1 MSLMN
6 RKPNIKN
13 ERTNMNVF
21 SVSQPVLTVL
31 SKSKNVGNMKFP
43 VHRIYCVGRNYAEHA
58 IEMGHDPNR
67 EPPFFF
73 QKPSDAIVDTYAATA
88 PVIPSAIRQKKDR
101 PVIVPY
107 PPETSSLQFEAEL
120 VIAIGTDGLR
130 IPQEQAMDHV
140 YGFAVGCDLTRR
152 DLQFIAKGMGR

>member
-43 VHRIYCVGRNYAEHA
+43 VHRIYCVGRTLLKPHPFNSRRNWSSRLVRTACVYLRSRPWIMFTVLRWDATSPAGIYNLSRKGWE
-58 IEMGHDPNR
+58 GHGTYM
-67 EPPFFF
+67 
-73 QKPSDAIVDTYAATA
+73 IDTY
-88 PVIPSAIRQKKDR
+88 VPS
-101 PVIVPY
+101 
-107 PPETSSLQFEAEL
+107 
-120 VIAIGTDGLR
+120 
-130 IPQEQAMDHV
+130 
-140 YGFAVGCDLTRR
+140 TR
-152 DLQFIAKGMGR
+152 